1 MEFELDDVILVI
13 DRSNKNNM
21 DFYLLDEEFDEING
35 MKIVMIILGVEDYV
49 LISLFEEVSKEIK
62 VILLMLILNIQ
73 VRKFKVLDEKDG
85 KFFFD
90 EIKKVDIFKKGNVRK
105 GSGFDKLIDK
115 DSFNKEK
122 KEMILDKVN
131 KYVK

>member
-21 DFYLLDEEFDEING
+21 DFYLLDEEFDEIKG

>member
-21 DFYLLDEEFDEING
+21 DFYLLDEEFDEIKG

-90 EIKKVDIFKKGNVRK
+90 EIKKVDIFKEGNVRK

-115 DSFNKEK
+115 VSFK
-122 KEMILDKVN
+122 KDKMEMILDKVD